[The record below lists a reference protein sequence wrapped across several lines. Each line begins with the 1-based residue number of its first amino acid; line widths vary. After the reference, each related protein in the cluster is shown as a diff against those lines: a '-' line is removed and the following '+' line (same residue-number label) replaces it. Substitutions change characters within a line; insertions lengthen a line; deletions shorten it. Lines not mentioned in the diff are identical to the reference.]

1 MILPPDGVAEA
12 LHVGGD
18 MLEVPQRLALL
29 LHVRVLQLRHGAG
42 PHDLVRVRLKQI
54 GISNPF
60 LMSFA
65 SATQFYVYLLW
76 VNAYLE

>member
-18 MLEVPQRLALL
+18 VLEVPQRLALL

-42 PHDLVRVRLKQI
+42 PHDLVGVRLKQI
-54 GISNPF
+54 GIS
-60 LMSFA
+60 
-65 SATQFYVYLLW
+65 
-76 VNAYLE
+76 